1 MKISI
6 PKERLPGE
14 ERVGLT
20 PAGVG
25 LLVKDGHECFVESGA
40 GSISYNVL

>member
-1 MKISI
+1 MNIGI

-25 LLVKDGHECFVESGA
+25 LLTKAGHQCYVESGA
-40 GSISYNVL
+40 GAGARI